1 MTVLNIFITFE
12 MGHKNNPNGY
22 NSSTRRFGLVSR
34 KVYLQKKTKEKS
46 NDKFKASTYVPIRKP

>member
-1 MTVLNIFITFE
+1 

-22 NSSTRRFGLVSR
+22 NSSTRRRFGLVSR

-46 NDKFKASTYVPIRKP
+46 NDKFKTSTYAVPILRSTYT

>member
-1 MTVLNIFITFE
+1 

-22 NSSTRRFGLVSR
+22 NLSTRRFGLVSR

-46 NDKFKASTYVPIRKP
+46 NDKFKASTYVNLSYYVYLYI